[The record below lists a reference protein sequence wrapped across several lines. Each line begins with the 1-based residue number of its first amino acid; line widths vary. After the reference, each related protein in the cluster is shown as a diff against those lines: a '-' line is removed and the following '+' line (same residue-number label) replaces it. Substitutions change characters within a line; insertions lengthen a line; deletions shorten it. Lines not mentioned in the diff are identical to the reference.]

1 VCQHG
6 YWNRSP
12 MDTNCDHT
20 VQVSVPDI
28 TGDGRVWICNTC
40 GELMHPTRMD
50 LTFADSPQHR
60 R

>member
-1 VCQHG
+1 
-6 YWNRSP
+6 